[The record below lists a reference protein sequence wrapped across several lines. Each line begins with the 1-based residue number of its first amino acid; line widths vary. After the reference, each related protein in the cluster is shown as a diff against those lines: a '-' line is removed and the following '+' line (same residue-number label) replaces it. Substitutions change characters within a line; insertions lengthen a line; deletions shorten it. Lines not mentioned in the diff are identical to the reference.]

1 MYNLCNMNIKIEI
14 KTSTNCQ
21 SMLAM
26 ADEIVKW
33 VVDLKELLKDCDAM
47 NQDEKQG
54 TNIKSHEEGRV

>member
-33 VVDLKELLKDCDAM
+33 VVDLKELLKDCDPM
-47 NQDEKQG
+47 NQDEK
-54 TNIKSHEEGRV
+54 